1 MSPVAFS
8 KSFAHG
14 IVAAVER
21 MPRREVR
28 EDLPARE
35 HRRLE
40 QLGQPHGLG
49 LRALAPDVVAEHQH
63 RALRL
68 AEAPGD
74 RLDGLRARRS
84 RPLDLVVGVFAD
96 LRLQPFAMEQLRA
109 DREVDRP
116 RGRRGGLAQRADGGH
131 ADGRRIRVHLIGA
144 ARFLGDGAHRL
155 GLAQPGKGREPA
167 IVLQLGR
174 PVPRDDQQ
182 RRAGHLRIE
191 ELPGELV
198 RAAHDVGDDDADLAA
213 DAVVAVGH
221 RGHQPL
227 VLADHQAVVAVLGD
241 GREEPGLRGAGLVN
255 RYSTPASF
263 KVWRRSI
270 PPVPVMVLRMGSLAV
285 VGAGRTTRGHYTPPL
300 RPCQSGLPVGPVDSP
315 CVDLEPPRS
324 TTPVSAEAE
333 VRLIRE

>member
-1 MSPVAFS
+1 
-8 KSFAHG
+8 
-14 IVAAVER
+14 

-68 AEAPGD
+68 AQAPGD
-74 RLDGLRARRS
+74 RLHRLRARRP
-84 RPLDLVVGVFAD
+84 RPLDLVVGIFAD

-109 DREVDRP
+109 DREVHGP

-227 VLADHQAVVAVLGD
+227 VLADHQPVVAILGD
-241 GREEPGLRGAGLVN
+241 GREEAGLRGARVGEQVLHARVLQGLEEEH
-255 RYSTPASF
+255 PA
-263 KVWRRSI
+263 
-270 PPVPVMVLRMGSLAV
+270 
-285 VGAGRTTRGHYTPPL
+285 GAGDGLAH
-300 RPCQSGLPVGPVDSP
+300 GLPRCPGCWSNDAGALYSAAPSLP
-315 CVDLEPPRS
+315 IRRAGTPR
-324 TTPVSAEAE
+324 
-333 VRLIRE
+333 